1 MRTSKCLEETIF
13 PETARWDE
21 TGFMWEIYNRIWG
34 LERMSESPFGGRARG
49 VPIHAVSPFR
59 EAFPVELLN
68 RNHRQGHDSQSD
80 YKFNCCA
87 VANVVQFSWIL
98 PITGVSNDNEAFV
111 ANSRFSACVDIDC
124 GRK

>member
-13 PETARWDE
+13 PETVRWDE
-21 TGFMWEIYNRIWG
+21 TDFMWEIYNRIWG
-34 LERMSESPFGGRARG
+34 LEWMSESPFGGRARG
-49 VPIHAVSPFR
+49 VPIHSVSPFR

-87 VANVVQFSWIL
+87 VANVVQFGWIL

-111 ANSRFSACVDIDC
+111 ANSRFSGCVDIDC